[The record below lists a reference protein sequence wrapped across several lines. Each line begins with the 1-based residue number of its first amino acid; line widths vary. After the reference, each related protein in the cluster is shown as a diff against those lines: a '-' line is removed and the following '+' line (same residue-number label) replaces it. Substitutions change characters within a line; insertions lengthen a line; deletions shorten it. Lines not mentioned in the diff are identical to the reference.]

1 MVKIF
6 FEIDFILF
14 VCFLHNI
21 HSILK
26 TSRLA
31 MIVKQLFTQD
41 IVWHHV
47 VIDIVC
53 VDSSEVL
60 SVTEHFHHSFII
72 LLKSFNVTLYRSK
85 TLFEVINLIIKNFV
99 MLMNSNFCVNQSIYT
114 FLHLFKILIIKGTQF

>member
-72 LLKSFNVTLYRSK
+72 LLESFNITLNRS
-85 TLFEVINLIIKNFV
+85 
-99 MLMNSNFCVNQSIYT
+99 
-114 FLHLFKILIIKGTQF
+114 